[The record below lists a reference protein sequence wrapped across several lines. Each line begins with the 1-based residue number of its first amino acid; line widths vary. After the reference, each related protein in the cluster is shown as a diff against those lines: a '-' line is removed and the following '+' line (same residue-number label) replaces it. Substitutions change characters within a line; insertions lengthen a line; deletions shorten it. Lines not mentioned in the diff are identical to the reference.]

1 MKKNFIK
8 SEIIALRPSVWPEK
22 VGIFVT
28 VEDSSSYLGKL
39 IAEAVCDHDHDE
51 ITDAWSAMLKMKS
64 THAPMPESEELT
76 LAEALY
82 VLFAEKSY
90 YETKTHYA
98 AFLDFLN
105 KK

>member
-22 VGIFVT
+22 KGNFVAT
-28 VEDSSSYLGKL
+28 EDASYLGKL
-39 IAEAVCDHDHDE
+39 IAEAACDHDHEE
-51 ITDAWSAMLKMKS
+51 ITNAWSDMLNMKA
-64 THAPMPESEELT
+64 TQAPMPENEELS

-105 KK
+105 GN

>member
-1 MKKNFIK
+1 MKKIFIK
-8 SEIIALRPSVWPEK
+8 SEIIVLRPSVWPKK
-22 VGIFVT
+22 VGNFIPT
-28 VEDSSSYLGKL
+28 EDAKPYLGVL
-39 IAEAVCDHDHDE
+39 MNEAMCDHDHEE
-51 ITDAWSAMLKMKS
+51 ITNAWSAMLKMKS

>member
-1 MKKNFIK
+1 MKKIFIK

-22 VGIFVT
+22 VGNFIPT
-28 VEDSSSYLGKL
+28 EDAKPYLGVL
-39 IAEAVCDHDHDE
+39 MNEAMCDHDHDE

-64 THAPMPESEELT
+64 IHAPMPESEELT

-105 KK
+105 GN

>member
-22 VGIFVT
+22 KGNFVAT
-28 VEDSSSYLGKL
+28 EDASYLGKL
-39 IAEAVCDHDHDE
+39 IAEAVCDHDHEE
-51 ITDAWSAMLKMKS
+51 ITDAWSEMLKMKS
-64 THAPMPESEELT
+64 QQAPIPESEELT

-82 VLFAEKSY
+82 VLFAKSY

>member
-22 VGIFVT
+22 KGNFVAT
-28 VEDSSSYLGKL
+28 EDASYPGKL

>member
-8 SEIIALRPSVWPEK
+8 SEIIALRPSVWPRK
-22 VGIFVT
+22 VGNFVT

-39 IAEAVCDHDHDE
+39 IAEAACDHDHEE
-51 ITDAWSAMLKMKS
+51 ITNAWSDMLNMKA
-64 THAPMPESEELT
+64 TQAPMPENEELS

-90 YETKTHYA
+90 YETKTHLA